1 MYMLLMQQ
9 RQIAMTTLRCDRG
22 RGCMHVRTASSELW
36 CAVRLNANVVRRS
49 VIATCAYVLSLFLSR
64 TRKTLIS

>member
-9 RQIAMTTLRCDRG
+9 RQIAMTTLRSDRG
-22 RGCMHVRTASSELW
+22 RGGCMHVRTASSELW

-49 VIATCAYVLSLFLSR
+49 VIATCAYVLSLSR